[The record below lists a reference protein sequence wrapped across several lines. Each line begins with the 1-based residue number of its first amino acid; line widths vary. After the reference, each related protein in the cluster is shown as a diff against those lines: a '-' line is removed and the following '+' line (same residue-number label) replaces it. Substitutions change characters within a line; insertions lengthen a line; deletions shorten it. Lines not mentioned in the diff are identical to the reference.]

1 MAKNKFFTREGGDSE
16 GLFGSLNFN
25 SSKDNPENIKKN
37 TEVVAK
43 FFGVNEN
50 KVKRLTQKHTNKVV
64 LVENA
69 NQETFSI
76 EADALVTK
84 IPHLVI
90 GVITA
95 DCVPVLLHDSKNK
108 VIAAVH
114 AGWRGAFSDIIKNTI
129 NEMKK
134 IGAIAESIQAF
145 VGPSIKQESYE
156 VDELFYKN
164 FLNAKSLNS
173 EFFTASKNQNH
184 YMFNLPEFVRL
195 KLQEVG
201 VKNII
206 TSPDDTYT
214 NESKYFSC
222 RRATHRKEP
231 YFGCQMSAIM
241 LEE

>member
-1 MAKNKFFTREGGDSE
+1 MIKHNFFTREGGCSE
-16 GLFGSLNFN
+16 GLLSSLNFN
-25 SSKDNPENIKKN
+25 SSKDNPNNIKKN
-37 TEVVAK
+37 TELVAK

-64 LVENA
+64 VVENA
-69 NQETFSI
+69 NQETLAI

-84 IPHLVI
+84 IPNLVV

-95 DCVPVLLHDSKNK
+95 DCVPVLLHDSENK
-108 VIAAVH
+108 VVASVH

-134 IGAIAESIQAF
+134 IGAKAESIQAF

-164 FLNAKSLNS
+164 FLEADSSNS

-184 YMFNLPEFVRL
+184 YMFNLPEFVGS

-201 VKNII
+201 VKNIF
-206 TSPDDTYT
+206 TSPDDTYA
-214 NESKYFSC
+214 NERKYFSC